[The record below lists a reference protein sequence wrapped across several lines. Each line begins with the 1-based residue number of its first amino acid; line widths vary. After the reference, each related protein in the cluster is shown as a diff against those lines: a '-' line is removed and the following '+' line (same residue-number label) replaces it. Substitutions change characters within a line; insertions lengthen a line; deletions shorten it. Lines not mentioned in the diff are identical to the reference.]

1 MIAAPR
7 LAEPRESAR
16 AAVLGA
22 KAATKSLS
30 NYE

>member
-22 KAATKSLS
+22 KSGYQVPVEL
-30 NYE
+30 